1 MMKLVPYLNFDG
13 TCREAFRFYQAC
25 LGGKIAFEQT
35 YGETPAKDGVPADF
49 QDKLVHIR
57 LEAPGVVLLG
67 SDAPPSFY
75 APAQGTTLTLLLDDV
90 NRAKQTFDQLMEGGR
105 IVMPFARTFWSPGYG
120 MGVDRFGK
128 PWMVNTEPS

>member
-1 MMKLVPYLNFDG
+1 MRLDVYLNYPG
-13 TCREAFRFYQAC
+13 NCRDAFRFYQAC

-35 YGETPAKDGVPADF
+35 YGDTPAKNEVPPDF

-75 APAQGTTLTLLLDDV
+75 APAQGTTLTILVDDV
-90 NRAKQTFDQLMEGGR
+90 NRGKDIFDKLMQGGKA
-105 IVMPFARTFWSPGYG
+105 VMPFGKTFWSPGYG
-120 MGVDRFGK
+120 MGIDRFGK